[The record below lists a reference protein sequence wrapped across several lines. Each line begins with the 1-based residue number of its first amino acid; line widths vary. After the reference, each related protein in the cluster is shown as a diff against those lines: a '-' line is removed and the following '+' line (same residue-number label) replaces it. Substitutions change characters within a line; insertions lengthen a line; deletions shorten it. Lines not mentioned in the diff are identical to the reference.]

1 MRRRAS
7 GRPLLWL
14 AALAALLLCGGQQD
28 AAAQYLAPDLL
39 ASVPITP
46 LTVPPASV
54 CSSFAA
60 HDVTTWRGA
69 LFFLDKGGRRV
80 AWARDSSPSQI
91 AGAIDL
97 PPDTGALIGLDRPC
111 ETNEVFGLTKS
122 TDATDLVT
130 FALRGDGKG
139 GYQINA
145 PEYQSVPL
153 LNPDGSRWCSG
164 RIQSFT
170 FSPDGSRFWAVVNG
184 DSGTHVTAGMWK
196 FDVRRTGRRA
206 VAAVAVETLPFPQLP
221 LAGHYE
227 ARALAW
233 WSAGLLVALDVDEA
247 PPAGGR
253 ATPHVALVL
262 LPWGG
267 GEAPRV
273 LIPRLARRYRVLDMA
288 DTPHTLYVL
297 LQHGDTPSKQAIAA
311 IPKLYPTAQ

>member
-1 MRRRAS
+1 V
-7 GRPLLWL
+7 LLWL

-39 ASVPITP
+39 ASVPITS

-69 LFFLDKGGRRV
+69 LLFLDKGGRRI
-80 AWARDSSPSQI
+80 AWAREPSPSRI

-97 PPDTGALIGLDRPC
+97 PRDAGLLIGLDHPC
-111 ETNEVFGLTKS
+111 ETNELLGLARS
-122 TDATDLVT
+122 ADATDLVT
-130 FALRGDGKG
+130 LALRGDGKG

-145 PEYQSVPL
+145 PECRSVPL

-170 FSPDGSRFWAVVNG
+170 FSPDGSRFWAVVKG
-184 DSGTHVTAGMWK
+184 DTGGRTTTGMWK

-206 VAAVAVETLPFPQLP
+206 VAAVAVETLPFPRLP
-221 LAGHYE
+221 LEGHYE
-227 ARALAW
+227 PRALAW
-233 WSAGLLVALDVDEA
+233 WPSGLLVALDVDEA
-247 PPAGGR
+247 SPDGGR
-253 ATPHVALVL
+253 GTPHVALVL

-267 GEAPRV
+267 GQAPRV

-297 LQHGDTPSKQAIAA
+297 LERGDESASQSIAA